1 MIAKNRGGCKCNGE
15 TRAGERVRVRN
26 LDPFSL
32 TLTFSLLRIN
42 QINGMAFITSLRARM
57 GLMALIA
64 GLHGGAVGPGRTLIM
79 FNVAMAIDAEAPFS
93 AWSLWEKYS
102 PDSLRA
108 GLFPSGD
115 GGMAARAV
123 LVHQLIAGRKLAG
136 NQLSR
141 GGMTFHTGH
150 RCRMAAG
157 GEPHLRN
164 FLVVMTAQAE
174 KGVAGGK
181 ANQAQSRD
189 GRQDQQDRND
199 QRPGALGQF
208 GDFGIFGIF
217 MPTLTTCLEVLFS
230 SLG

>member
-64 GLHGGAVGPGRTLIM
+64 RLHGGAVGPGRTLIM
-79 FNVAMAIDAEAPFS
+79 FNVAMTIDAERPF
-93 AWSLWEKYS
+93 LHMEFVGYKYS
-102 PDSLRA
+102 SDSLRA
-108 GLFPSGD
+108 GLFPSGE

-141 GGMTFHTGH
+141 GGVTFDTGNG
-150 RCRMAAG
+150 RRVGTG

-164 FLVVMTAQAE
+164 FLVLMTAQAE

-181 ANQAQSRD
+181 PNQA
-189 GRQDQQDRND
+189 
-199 QRPGALGQF
+199 
-208 GDFGIFGIF
+208 
-217 MPTLTTCLEVLFS
+217 
-230 SLG
+230 